1 MGRASRDHE
10 LSRCAPQPAGRI
22 IERLGASSDAPGMDI
37 QIVIHKHDLPHVF
50 PDEVI
55 EETEAVSPVV
65 TKGQIAGRLIC
76 EPSRR

>member
-1 MGRASRDHE
+1 
-10 LSRCAPQPAGRI
+10 
-22 IERLGASSDAPGMDI
+22 MDI
-37 QIVIHKHDLPHVF
+37 QIVIHKHDLPHIF